1 MLSHVQSIR
10 RNDWSSS
17 RAHCLFGPMRV
28 RDTNWIHT
36 LHTTTRSNVA
46 AHSRG
51 RQRQMPANKAGVSC
65 CRPQTIHL
73 QTQIKSD
80 WNGEFVR
87 APPSTRPPDWAA
99 TRTVNVQSGGR
110 RWRQSVSVVGPYL
123 GLLRTQDRPVPAPP
137 RSALELKGSGSIRV
151 RSRSDHY
158 PANRRTP
165 FCYAVP
171 C

>member
-17 RAHCLFGPMRV
+17 RANCLFGPMPV

-36 LHTTTRSNVA
+36 LQTTRRSNVA

-51 RQRQMPANKAGVSC
+51 RQRQIPANKAGFTC
-65 CRPQTIHL
+65 CRRRTIQL
-73 QTQIKSD
+73 QTQTQSD
-80 WNGEFVR
+80 WNGDLW
-87 APPSTRPPDWAA
+87 APPLTRPPDWAA
-99 TRTVNVQSGGR
+99 TRTVNVHSAGR
-110 RWRQSVSVVGPYL
+110 RWRQSVAVL
-123 GLLRTQDRPVPAPP
+123 GSEEGLSRAQDRPVPAPP

-151 RSRSDHY
+151 RSLSDHS

-165 FCYAVP
+165 FCYSVR